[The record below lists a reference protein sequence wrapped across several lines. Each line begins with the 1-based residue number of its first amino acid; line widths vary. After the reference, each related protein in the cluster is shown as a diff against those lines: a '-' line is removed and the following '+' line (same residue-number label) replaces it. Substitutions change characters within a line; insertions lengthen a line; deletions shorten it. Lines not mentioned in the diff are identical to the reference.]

1 MKGGESS
8 ADKSACGAFAE
19 MLQGNRKSYIKNKE
33 ENMTEKNEK
42 AFLGITIDVEAKEK
56 LVTLAKENRRSTSS
70 QASLMLEEALKKEEK
85 KDEE

>member
-1 MKGGESS
+1 
-8 ADKSACGAFAE
+8 
-19 MLQGNRKSYIKNKE
+19 
-33 ENMTEKNEK
+33 MTEKNEK